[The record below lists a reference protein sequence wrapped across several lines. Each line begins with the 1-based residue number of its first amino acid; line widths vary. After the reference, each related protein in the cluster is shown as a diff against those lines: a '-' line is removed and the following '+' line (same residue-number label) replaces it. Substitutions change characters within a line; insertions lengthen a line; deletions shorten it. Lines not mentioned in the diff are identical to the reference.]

1 MPATPLTD
9 ARWQLLATEHIKR
22 LKARYFTMLDA
33 KRWDEFAALFTPD
46 CEFITYRDAANTHPK
61 RRCGPEEIVASVRR
75 TVGTAVTLHQGHL
88 LEIQFQRLQEAPQQ
102 VAAGDYSG
110 AAIWAM
116 TDYAEI
122 PEGESLRVFRGA
134 GRYYEQYRLLDERWM
149 ISRLELRRN

>member
-1 MPATPLTD
+1 MPARPLTD
-9 ARWQLLATEHIKR
+9 ARWQLLATEQIKR
-22 LKARYFTMLDA
+22 LKARYFDTLDA
-33 KRWDEFAALFTPD
+33 KRWDEFATLFTPD
-46 CEFITYRDAANTHPK
+46 CEFITYRDADHAHPK

-88 LEIQFQRLQEAPQQ
+88 LEIEFQARQEPPQY
-102 VAAGDYSG
+102 AAVGGCSG
-110 AAIWAM
+110 AAIWEM

-122 PEGESLRVFRGA
+122 ADGESLRIFRGA